1 MEAGRSLLIPIGLTL
16 FLLAVDAAVCVGM
29 VSSMIS
35 FLHHNGRGPFMV
47 DLPEGRSFWLAGEPV
62 NLVTDPAHTTLAA
75 GGTTLILVGLGGS
88 IALWLERRAR
98 KKWDQYSSAFYIWSL
113 IALLSWLFTTGA
125 LIYTFVETEKTGGQ
139 TINLFIA
146 RMIPP
151 LARYPGRW
159 TPENWYA
166 AVLDLPLAFEGQRR
180 IIEGNLT
187 IMRSWRW
194 NLVAQ
199 FVLGSVLLTLL
210 ALEHL
215 RIRRSAL
222 LAPFD
227 RVMSSEKP

>member
-1 MEAGRSLLIPIGLTL
+1 
-16 FLLAVDAAVCVGM
+16 
-29 VSSMIS
+29 
-35 FLHHNGRGPFMV
+35 
-47 DLPEGRSFWLAGEPV
+47 
-62 NLVTDPAHTTLAA
+62 
-75 GGTTLILVGLGGS
+75 
-88 IALWLERRAR
+88 
-98 KKWDQYSSAFYIWSL
+98 
-113 IALLSWLFTTGA
+113 
-125 LIYTFVETEKTGGQ
+125 
-139 TINLFIA
+139 
-146 RMIPP
+146 MIPP